1 MSAIES
7 WRGCRRGYHDFENG
21 GRVVEVK
28 TTMTK
33 EPRSVRISNERQLDD
48 RGLDSLH
55 LFVLTLHRVNS
66 GGTSLPGLIGSI
78 RDSLSGHVSA
88 LSSLEKGLKE
98 AGYLDAQG
106 HIYTSGYIRRKQ
118 EAFRIE
124 EGFPRIVDVPG
135 GVGGLSYTLTI
146 SACSAYEVAVTE
158 ALVAFI
164 GGEDN
169 R

>member
-1 MSAIES
+1 M
-7 WRGCRRGYHDFENG
+7 
-21 GRVVEVK
+21 VEVK

-33 EPRSVRISNERQLDD
+33 EPRSVRISNERQVDD

-55 LFVLTLHRVNS
+55 LCVLTLHRVNS